1 MNEET
6 RPDPDALLARVE
18 AEERQKVRGKLK
30 IFLGYAAGVGKT
42 YAMLEAAH
50 SRKAEG
56 VDVAAAVVETHGRS
70 ETEALLQGLEV
81 VPRKPVEYRGVKLT
95 EMDLDAVLARKPQ
108 LALVDEHAH
117 TNAPGSRHPKRW
129 QDIEE
134 LLKAG
139 IDVYTSLNTQ
149 HLESF
154 RDIIAQTTG
163 VMVRETIPDL
173 VLDEASEIEVVDLP
187 PEELLLRF
195 REGKVY
201 IPEQAIRAME
211 NFFEAGNLIALR
223 EITLRR
229 AANRQDEQMRQYLQT
244 YPTAGLWPV
253 TERLLVCISG
263 GPNSEHLIR
272 TARRLAE
279 ELKTEWHALYV
290 ETTGDDRLTQE
301 NRERIWRELRLA
313 ESLGAKEV
321 ATLTADSAAEAVIDY
336 AQKQKI
342 TKVIVGRPTRPRW
355 REWAKGS
362 FVDQIL
368 RRSKAIEVYVVS
380 EAEVTKEG
388 KTAQP
393 QSSKGSWRS
402 YLTSLLLVAGA
413 TGASEVASEFLSPT
427 NMVMF
432 YLLAVVVAAL
442 RLGFRPA
449 LLTAL
454 LGVLAFDFFSF
465 LPI

>member
-1 MNEET
+1 
-6 RPDPDALLARVE
+6 
-18 AEERQKVRGKLK
+18 
-30 IFLGYAAGVGKT
+30 
-42 YAMLEAAH
+42 
-50 SRKAEG
+50 
-56 VDVAAAVVETHGRS
+56 
-70 ETEALLQGLEV
+70 
-81 VPRKPVEYRGVKLT
+81 
-95 EMDLDAVLARKPQ
+95 
-108 LALVDEHAH
+108 
-117 TNAPGSRHPKRW
+117 
-129 QDIEE
+129 
-134 LLKAG
+134 
-139 IDVYTSLNTQ
+139 
-149 HLESF
+149 
-154 RDIIAQTTG
+154 
-163 VMVRETIPDL
+163 
-173 VLDEASEIEVVDLP
+173 
-187 PEELLLRF
+187 
-195 REGKVY
+195 
-201 IPEQAIRAME
+201 
-211 NFFEAGNLIALR
+211 
-223 EITLRR
+223 
-229 AANRQDEQMRQYLQT
+229 
-244 YPTAGLWPV
+244 
-253 TERLLVCISG
+253 
-263 GPNSEHLIR
+263 
-272 TARRLAE
+272 
-279 ELKTEWHALYV
+279 V